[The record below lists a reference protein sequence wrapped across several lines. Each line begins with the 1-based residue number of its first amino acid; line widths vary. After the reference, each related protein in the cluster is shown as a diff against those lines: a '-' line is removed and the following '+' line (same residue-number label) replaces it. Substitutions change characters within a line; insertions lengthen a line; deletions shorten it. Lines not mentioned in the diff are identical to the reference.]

1 MNQSDC
7 SVTLRRHDLDALRAF
22 AMFLGIVL
30 HSALSFTGFP
40 WPVEDR
46 SSNPIFQ
53 LLFCAIHGFRMPL
66 FFLLSG
72 LFTMMLWRRRGVVAL
87 LKQRTLRIF
96 IPFLLGIVTLMPAL
110 HWASFIAHEWS
121 IQHKDS
127 PHETEPGWLQSLKA
141 SDWRN
146 IKLLLENGADPQEVD
161 ITFGIP
167 MLGWACLYGN
177 EQIARLLIDS
187 GADVNGPD
195 RNGSCPLHQ
204 SAFMGHF
211 EIVDLLIRSGAV
223 PTIKGKRSETAID
236 STRVDWKTTTFIA
249 KALGISLP
257 TQEELEGGRAECRQ
271 LLKEYFVHETELTVE
286 VLNSRWGL
294 NHLRKRY
301 SEFLVSDR
309 FMIHSNAHSQPF
321 HLIMTGV
328 FGHLWFLW
336 FLYWFVILFSLLAC
350 LMKNLSFPKLSHI
363 LILSP
368 IRWLWL
374 VPLTMIPQ
382 MFMGCFAP
390 SFGPDTSMS
399 ILPPPHLFTY
409 YGIFFFFGALSYD
422 CDNDKQLGKWWKLGI
437 PLALLVALPL
447 ALVTIGDTF
456 LSGLLQVIYAWAMT
470 FGMIGMFRALVTGEN
485 KWVRYLSDSAYW
497 SYLVHLPILILV
509 QAWVQKW
516 DMPALVKFVI
526 VCSVT
531 SALLLIS
538 YHTLVRYRWLGRLL
552 NGPRTRPT
560 KVSVTF

>member
-96 IPFLLGIVTLMPAL
+96 IPFILGIVTLIPAL

-146 IKLLLENGADPQEVD
+146 IKVLLENGADPQEVD

-187 GADVNGPD
+187 GADENGPD
-195 RNGSCPLHQ
+195 RNGNCPLHQ

-271 LLKEYFVHETELTVE
+271 LLKKYFVHETELTVE

-309 FMIHSNAHSQPF
+309 FMIHLNAHSQPF

-336 FLYWFVILFSLLAC
+336 FLYWFVILFSLIAC
-350 LMKNLSFPKLSHI
+350 LIKNLSFPKLSHI

-422 CDNDKQLGKWWKLGI
+422 CDNDKQLGTWWKLGI

-485 KWVRYLSDSAYW
+485 KWIRYLSDSAYW

-516 DMPALVKFVI
+516 DMPALVKFAI